1 MSQANSRSLIL
12 TVAAIVLGGL
22 LALAGSNNS
31 WTIGGGADG
40 GGFPGFALA
49 VIVAFAVQWIAYIPA
64 AIAQTDRYF
73 DLTGSLTYISVTI
86 LLLASSPGL
95 DPRSVILTALVVIW
109 AARLGSFLFARNR
122 RSGTDD
128 RFDEIKTSKLRFLSV
143 WTVQGLW
150 VSLTAAAA
158 WIAITSANDAPL
170 GWTTWA
176 GLAIWLFGFAF
187 EVVADNQKRLFKAD
201 QANAGKFIQT
211 GLWSVSRHPNYFG
224 EIVLWIGVLV
234 IAAPAF
240 QGWQWVALL
249 SPAFVIVLLTR
260 VSGIPLLEAKAE
272 RKWGDDPAYLA
283 YRARTPRLVPR
294 IRALRS
300 PAAPNVT
307 P

>member
-49 VIVAFAVQWIAYIPA
+49 VVVAFAVQWIAYIPA

-150 VSLTAAAA
+150 VSLTASAA

-176 GLAIWLFGFAF
+176 GLAIWLFGFAI

-224 EIVLWIGVLV
+224 EIVLWIGVLI
-234 IAAPAF
+234 IAAPAL

-249 SPAFVIVLLTR
+249 SPVFVVVLLTR

-283 YRARTPRLVPR
+283 YRARTPRLIPR
-294 IRALRS
+294 FGARS
-300 PAAPNVT
+300 ADPAPDARE
-307 P
+307 